1 MVSSFL
7 FVGLPYIALASLV
20 VVSVLRFRSD
30 RFSYSALSSQFLESR
45 QVMWGS
51 VPWHIGI
58 TIVLVGHLLPF
69 LFPTLWQSVTSRMGV
84 VFVIEVVGI
93 VAAFISFLGLV
104 VLLVRRLVSRHV
116 QAVTTPV
123 DLVILGLLIV
133 QVFIGIQVATG
144 HRWGSM
150 WSVQTTT
157 PYLWSLLT
165 FQPDLAA
172 VQNLPPMVRV
182 HIGVAWVIVLLL
194 PFSRLVH
201 VFSLPLQY
209 LWRAPQQVIWTN
221 ARRIQQ
227 AAPVVRAAEESRR
240 LFLKGAIGLGSAGG
254 LLTLGVMDKFVRFFS
269 GPSMTT
275 EEQAALLKKRLE
287 RLEMTAEERDLELE
301 RLRNDYIFVASLKDL
316 SPQTGKYFIDYQMR
330 PALAYRDASGLP
342 QLVSAK
348 CTHLGCTVSS
358 AADASGRLLCPCHM
372 SYFDMKTGVPQPGSP
387 ATKPLPILGWAL
399 MDDAGKILMSRSPD
413 GRSEG
418 EVPAEKLDSCGVYI
432 AKRYEETA

>member
-1 MVSSFL
+1 MVTSFI
-7 FVGLPYIALASLV
+7 FVGLPYIAMASLILI
-20 VVSVLRFRSD
+20 SLLRFWRD
-30 RFSYSALSSQFLESR
+30 RFSYSALSSQFLESE

-58 TIVLVGHLLPF
+58 VIVLLGHLIPF
-69 LFPTLWQSVTSRMGV
+69 FFPSLWQSVTSRM
-84 VFVIEVVGI
+84 EVVIAIEMVGMI
-93 VAAFISFLGLV
+93 AAFVALAGLC
-104 VLLVRRLVSRHV
+104 VLLVRRLISRHV

-133 QVFIGIQVATG
+133 QVIIGIQTAAG

-165 FQPDLAA
+165 FRPDIAA
-172 VQNLPPMVRV
+172 IQTLPPMVQL

-201 VFSLPLQY
+201 MFSIPLQY

-221 ARRIQQ
+221 ARRIRQV
-227 AAPVVRAAEESRR
+227 APVVRAAEESRR

-254 LLTLGVMDKFVRFFS
+254 LLTIGVMDKFVRFFS

-275 EEQAALLKKRLE
+275 EEQAELLRKRPE

-301 RLRNDYIFVASLKDL
+301 RLRNDYILVAPLKDL

-330 PALAYRDASGLP
+330 PALAYRDTSGLP
-342 QLVSAK
+342 LLVSAK

-358 AADASGRLLCPCHM
+358 AADAAGRLLCPCHM
-372 SYFDMKTGVPQPGSP
+372 SYFDMKTGAPQPGSP

-399 MDDAGKILMSRSPD
+399 MDDAGTILMSRGPD
-413 GRSEG
+413 GRTEG
-418 EVPAEKLDSCGVYI
+418 EAPPEQLEACKVYI

>member
-1 MVSSFL
+1 MVTSFI
-7 FVGLPYIALASLV
+7 FVGLPYIAMASLILI
-20 VVSVLRFRSD
+20 SLLRFWRD
-30 RFSYSALSSQFLESR
+30 RFSYSALSSQFLESK
-45 QVMWGS
+45 QIMWGS

-58 TIVLVGHLLPF
+58 VIVLIGHLIPF
-69 LFPTLWQSVTSRMGV
+69 LFPSLWQSVTSRM
-84 VFVIEVVGI
+84 EVVITVETVGL
-93 VAAFISFLGLV
+93 VAAFVALAGLC

-123 DLVILGLLIV
+123 DLVILALLIV
-133 QVFIGIQVATG
+133 QVMIGIQTATG

-165 FQPDLAA
+165 FRPDIAA
-172 VQNLPPMVRV
+172 IQTLPAMVQL

-201 VFSLPLQY
+201 MFSIPIQY

-221 ARRIQQ
+221 ARRIRQ
-227 AAPVVRAAEESRR
+227 AAPVARAAEESRR
-240 LFLKGAIGLGSAGG
+240 LFLKGAVGLGSAGG
-254 LLTLGVMDKFVRFFS
+254 LLTIGVMDKFVRFFS

-275 EEQAALLKKRLE
+275 EEQAELLRKRLE

-301 RLRNDYIFVASLKDL
+301 RLRNDYILVAPLKDL

-330 PALAYRDASGLP
+330 PALAYRDTSGLP
-342 QLVSAK
+342 LLVSAK

-372 SYFDMKTGVPQPGSP
+372 SYFDMKTGAPQPGSP

-399 MDDAGKILMSRSPD
+399 MDDAGTILMSRGPD
-413 GRSEG
+413 GRTEG
-418 EVPAEKLDSCGVYI
+418 EAPPKQLEACKVYI